1 MFNRLLLDKLLLDG
15 DVEDSM
21 SNSIR
26 AEERST
32 ALTTEKSSDKSKYI
46 SCPVFSGQL
55 GLRIFRTRWR
65 LLQFDLFRI
74 AAAAL
79 HIGNVSITAT
89 RADDAL
95 MPDMS

>member
-15 DVEDSM
+15 DVEDST

-65 LLQFDLFRI
+65 LLQFDLFRSV
-74 AAAAL
+74 AAAL
-79 HIGNVSITAT
+79 YTGNVSITVT

-95 MPDMS
+95 MPDTS